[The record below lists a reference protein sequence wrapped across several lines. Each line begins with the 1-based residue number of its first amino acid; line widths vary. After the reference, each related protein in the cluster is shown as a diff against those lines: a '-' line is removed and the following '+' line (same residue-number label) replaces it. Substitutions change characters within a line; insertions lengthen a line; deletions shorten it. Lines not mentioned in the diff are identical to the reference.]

1 MRQFRLG
8 VVLCAAGRSLRMG
21 GTDKIDY
28 MLGGKPV
35 HRWAAECLLAY
46 PQTTELVIVVPAE
59 KQAAFSAVYADDARV
74 KVCAG
79 GATRQDSVANGV
91 HALGEVDLIAVHDGA
106 RPFLRPEL
114 IDAVCR
120 AAMEVGGAIPAVPV
134 TDTIHV
140 TRDGL
145 AVATP
150 DRSTLSAAQTPQ
162 IFRREIMLDVLQR
175 VKEEHLAVTDD
186 CSAAVACGYACRI
199 VPGSADNMKIT
210 SPSDLAQAERIAA
223 AFFA

>member
-1 MRQFRLG
+1 MQQFRLG

-59 KQAAFSAVYADDARV
+59 KQAVFAAMYASDARV
-74 KVCAG
+74 KVCTG
-79 GATRQDSVANGV
+79 GATRQESVANGV
-91 HALGEVDLIAVHDGA
+91 RALGEVDLVAVHDGA
-106 RPFLRPEL
+106 RPFLRQDL
-114 IDAVCR
+114 IDAVCH

-140 TRDGL
+140 TREGL

-150 DRSTLSAAQTPQ
+150 ERSTLSAAQTPQ
-162 IFRREIMLDVLQR
+162 IFRREIMLDVLRR
-175 VKEEHLAVTDD
+175 VKEEHLSVTDD
-186 CSAAVACGYACRI
+186 CSATVACGYACRI

-210 SPSDLAQAERIAA
+210 SPLDLAQAERIAA

>member
-1 MRQFRLG
+1 MQQFRLG

-46 PQTTELVIVVPAE
+46 PQTAELAIVVPAE
-59 KQAAFSAVYADDARV
+59 KQAAFAAMYAGDARV

-79 GATRQDSVANGV
+79 GATRQESVANGV
-91 HALGEVDLIAVHDGA
+91 RALGAVDLIAVHDGA

-120 AAMEVGGAIPAVPV
+120 AALEVGGAIPAMPV

-150 DRSTLSAAQTPQ
+150 ERSALSAAQTPQ
-162 IFRREIMLDVLQR
+162 IFRREIMLDVLRR
-175 VKEEHLAVTDD
+175 VEEEHLAVTDD
-186 CSAAVACGYACRI
+186 CSAAIACGYACRI
-199 VPGSADNMKIT
+199 IPGSADNLKIT
-210 SPSDLAQAERIAA
+210 SPSDLAQAERIAT
-223 AFFA
+223 AFLA

>member
-1 MRQFRLG
+1 MQQFRLG

-21 GTDKIDY
+21 GMDKIDY

-46 PQTTELVIVVPAE
+46 PQTAELAIVVPAE
-59 KQAAFSAVYADDARV
+59 KQAAFAAMYAGDARV

-79 GATRQDSVANGV
+79 GATRQESVANGV
-91 HALGEVDLIAVHDGA
+91 RALGAVDLIAVHDGA

-120 AAMEVGGAIPAVPV
+120 AALEVGGAIPAMPV

-150 DRSTLSAAQTPQ
+150 ERSALSAAQTPQ
-162 IFRREIMLDVLQR
+162 IFRREIMLDVLRR
-175 VKEEHLAVTDD
+175 VEEEHLAVTDD
-186 CSAAVACGYACRI
+186 CSAAIACGYACRI
-199 VPGSADNMKIT
+199 IPGSADNLKIT
-210 SPSDLAQAERIAA
+210 SPSDLAQAERIAT
-223 AFFA
+223 AFLA

>member
-28 MLGGKPV
+28 TLCGKPV
-35 HRWAAECLLAY
+35 HRWAADRLLAY
-46 PQTTELVIVVPAE
+46 PQTAQLVIVVPAE
-59 KQAAFSAVYADDARV
+59 KQKAFSALYADDARV
-74 KVCAG
+74 TVCAG
-79 GATRQDSVANGV
+79 GATRQESVANGV
-91 HALGEVDLIAVHDGA
+91 RALGEVDLVAVHDGA

-114 IDAVCR
+114 IDAVCC
-120 AAMEVGGAIPAVPV
+120 AAMEVGGAIPAMPV

-140 TRDGL
+140 TRNGL

-150 DRSTLSAAQTPQ
+150 ERSTLAAAQTPQ
-162 IFRREIMLDVLQR
+162 IFRREIMLEVLRR
-175 VKEEHLAVTDD
+175 VEEEHLTVTDD
-186 CSAAVACGYACRI
+186 CSAAVACGYDCRI

-210 SPSDLAQAERIAA
+210 SPSDLVQAERIAA
-223 AFFA
+223 AFLA